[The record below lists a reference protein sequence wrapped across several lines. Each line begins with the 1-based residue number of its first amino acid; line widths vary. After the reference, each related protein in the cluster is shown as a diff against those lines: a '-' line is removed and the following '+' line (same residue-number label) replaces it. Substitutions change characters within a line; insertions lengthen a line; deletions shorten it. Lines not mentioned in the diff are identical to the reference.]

1 MANHI
6 EASDYRAIL
15 KELVRKDDP
24 ATTLNGFVEF
34 WNRRD
39 LPVTLSLTG
48 GGGDPPEEP
57 VTLESLRMLPANLF
71 QNGRL
76 EELSPQDGE
85 GLKGLYH
92 LLDVVLENQILR
104 RDREILERQIEESAR
119 YVTLG
124 QLSRGVAH
132 DFNNYLAG
140 ILGYTDLALRKAE
153 EGTPARQMLE
163 LIHDNSLKTAD
174 FVKQL
179 LQLSR
184 KQGAPRGEINLQEI
198 IEELLPLFRHL
209 VKSDIKI
216 NTSING
222 GLWPFEGDASR
233 IEQLLI
239 NLFLNAR
246 DAIPRGGDITL
257 TAKNHEA
264 PSGRLPGG
272 SPCRPGG
279 YVCFTLADT
288 GCGIAP
294 ENLLRVFEPFYTTK
308 EPGRGPGLGLT
319 WARAIME
326 DHGGYI
332 EGESEPA
339 RGTRFHLYFP
349 GMARVE

>member
-6 EASDYRAIL
+6 EASDYITIL
-15 KELVRKDDP
+15 KELSRKDDP
-24 ATTLNGFVEF
+24 DTTLNGFVEA
-34 WNRRD
+34 WNRRN
-39 LPVTLSLTG
+39 LPIRLSRTG
-48 GGGDPPEEP
+48 GSGDPTEEP
-57 VTLESLRMLPANLF
+57 VSLESLRKLPANLF
-71 QNGRL
+71 QTGRV
-76 EELSPQDGE
+76 EELSPEDRE
-85 GLKGLYH
+85 GLEGVYA

-104 RDREILERQIEESAR
+104 RDREVMVRQIEESAR

-153 EGTPARQMLE
+153 EGSPGRQMLE

-184 KQGAPRGEINLQEI
+184 KQGAPRGEINLQEV

-209 VKSDIKI
+209 VKSDIEI
-216 NTSING
+216 DTTING
-222 GLWPFEGDASR
+222 ELWAFEGEVSR

-246 DAIPRGGDITL
+246 DAILRGGRITI

-279 YVCFTLADT
+279 YVCVTLADT
-288 GCGIAP
+288 GRGISP
-294 ENLLRVFEPFYTTK
+294 ENLPRVFEPFYTTK

-319 WARAIME
+319 RARAIME

-332 EGESEPA
+332 EGASEPEL
-339 RGTRFHLYFP
+339 GSRFHLYFP
-349 GMARVE
+349 GIGRVN